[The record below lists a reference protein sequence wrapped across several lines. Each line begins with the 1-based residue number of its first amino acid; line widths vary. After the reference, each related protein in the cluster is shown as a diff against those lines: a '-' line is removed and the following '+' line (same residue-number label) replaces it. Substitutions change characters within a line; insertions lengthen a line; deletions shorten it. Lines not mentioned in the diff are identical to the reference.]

1 VVRAERLALVIVLAA
16 GAGACAGDP
25 CVEEAAQ
32 ARAYAVERFDAEDPA
47 ELSYANV
54 VNRPAR
60 RAEIARLAY
69 ADALA
74 ACRALE

>member
-1 VVRAERLALVIVLAA
+1 MRRCSWGLGVVLLLA
-16 GAGACAGDP
+16 ACAGDP
-25 CVEEAAQ
+25 CIEEAVE
-32 ARAYAVERFDAEDPA
+32 ARAFAVERFDAEDP
-47 ELSYANV
+47 EEPSYANI

-74 ACRALE
+74 ACRAME